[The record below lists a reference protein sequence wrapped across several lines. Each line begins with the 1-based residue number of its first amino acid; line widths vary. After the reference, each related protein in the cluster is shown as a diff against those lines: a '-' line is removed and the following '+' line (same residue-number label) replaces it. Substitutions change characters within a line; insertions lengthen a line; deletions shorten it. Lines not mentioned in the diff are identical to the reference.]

1 MLDTSALIGLHEA
14 DPTVTR
20 ALTAVLERLDDG
32 TAPRTHRV
40 VLGELVTGLLTT
52 GRADDPANPRR
63 PVLDTATT
71 LAIETIEAVDPEI
84 FARLTHAGK
93 RAMSHN
99 DRWICAAAIRT
110 RSTLVTQDAGMA
122 EQLGRFFA
130 GIDLLEA
137 CTTYVRIEYVARDT
151 DLPGDMRVD
160 PMSGLDRRVDEVRAL
175 LAGLAPHEAEVLATS
190 FGLDRGAPRTHDEVA
205 RELAMSPS
213 RVANTHKQALTNLR
227 AARP

>member
-14 DPTVTR
+14 DPAVTR
-20 ALTAVLERLDDG
+20 ALTEVLQRLDDG

-40 VLGELVTGLLTT
+40 VLGELSTGLLTT

-71 LAIETIEAVDPEI
+71 LDIETIEEDDTEV

-93 RAMSHN
+93 WATSQN

-110 RSTLVTQDAGMA
+110 RSTLITQDAGMA
-122 EQLGRFFA
+122 EQLSRYFA
-130 GIDLLEA
+130 GLDLLEA
-137 CTTYVRIEYVARDT
+137 CSTYVRIEYVARDP
-151 DLPGDMRVD
+151 DLPGGTPVD
-160 PMSGLDRRVDEVRAL
+160 PMSGLDRRVDEVGAIL
-175 LAGLAPHEAEVLATS
+175 DSLAPQEAEVLAAS

-205 RELAMSPS
+205 RELGMSPS
-213 RVANTHKQALTNLR
+213 RAAKSHKQALTRLR